1 MRVYEREKI
10 DNREVQDHRNG
21 EIVLVDKKSFS
32 IKTKNGLLK
41 ILEIKPEG
49 KNKMPVIN
57 YLNGNKNI
65 LGKIVNEGVKYE
77 K

>member
-1 MRVYEREKI
+1 MSEKVE
-10 DNREVQDHRNG
+10 DLSFNNKENG

-49 KNKMPVIN
+49 KNKMPVSN
-57 YLNGNKNI
+57 FLNGNKNL
-65 LGKIVNEGVKYE
+65 LGKIVNEGVIYE
-77 K
+77 R